1 MFEICSFGYGVQ
13 DPSRVTVFPRSC
25 KGNCDFHTIEFI
37 LKDGKECP
45 AVYQSKNPPLDVM
58 VRGQGISY
66 NFMVQ
71 NFHFIKAYFTFWGK
85 QNWPKSIKIWWS
97 QKISEAIFCFS
108 FSDFCSLYISSKMYW
123 IKKTKKDYYNIEG
136 LFIIDKMP
144 LLFLFDSF

>member
-1 MFEICSFGYGVQ
+1 MFEICRFGYGVQ

-45 AVYQSKNPPLDVM
+45 AVYQSKNPPLDMM

-108 FSDFCSLYISSKMYW
+108 FTDFCPLSHWLAAVMPPLGKIQRAYIALYHILLYLSYVL
-123 IKKTKKDYYNIEG
+123 TKD
-136 LFIIDKMP
+136 L
-144 LLFLFDSF
+144 

>member
-1 MFEICSFGYGVQ
+1 MQVWLWSSGSIKSNSISS
-13 DPSRVTVFPRSC
+13 PC

-45 AVYQSKNPPLDVM
+45 AVYQSKNPPLDMM

-108 FSDFCSLYISSKMYW
+108 FTDFCPLSHWLAAVMPPLGKIQRAYIALYHTQW
-123 IKKTKKDYYNIEG
+123 
-136 LFIIDKMP
+136 FKMP
-144 LLFLFDSF
+144 DDLR

>member
-1 MFEICSFGYGVQ
+1 MQVWLWSSGSIKSNSISS
-13 DPSRVTVFPRSC
+13 PC

-123 IKKTKKDYYNIEG
+123 IKKLRKT
-136 LFIIDKMP
+136 FITLRGYLSLINHSDR
-144 LLFLFDSF
+144 FS